1 VRSSFIGG
9 TVLLPELLVIRA
21 VSPPGLLRLPLAL
34 LISRLLA
41 PERAVTRF
49 SDEVWDETLVEVLLT
64 AGGEGPDV
72 ESTVLDS
79 LDVFDIDLK
88 GAENRYR

>member
-1 VRSSFIGG
+1 MRSSFVGG
-9 TVLLPELLVIRA
+9 TVPLSELLVIRA
-21 VSPPGLLRLPLAL
+21 VSPPGLLGLPLAL

-64 AGGEGPDV
+64 AGGEEPDA